1 LTAKADS
8 VVAHR
13 HAQEYRAG
21 LLWAFGSTAVWSS
34 TALFIETLSRDFGMT
49 TVELAF
55 WRTFIITLSLGVV
68 VRRLYP
74 GSALLVSWR
83 EMGVFFLAG
92 LVGIAIFALLF
103 NGSVQ
108 ENGGAVATTLIF
120 CSPVFVAVGGALW
133 LREKVTLAQVIAIA
147 IILFGCGLVAG
158 ITDPA
163 ALIKSPLGA
172 IMGLGSG
179 LVFAIYI
186 LIGKVV
192 ARTERRGGLINLFYY
207 FLSATLVLTPLGLIQ
222 EGFGLFTH
230 ALNWNGWF
238 LLIALSLIS
247 LCGYAFFNA
256 SLKYLPA
263 AVSSLIQTLEP
274 SMTGVLSLL
283 FLGRGMSGLQWFGT
297 LLIISGVVGL
307 QLRDLRA
314 RNLA

>member
-1 LTAKADS
+1 MTVKADS
-8 VVAHR
+8 APLHS
-13 HAQEYRAG
+13 HAQDYRTG
-21 LLWAFGSTAVWSS
+21 LLWAFGGTAVWSS
-34 TALFIETLSRDFGMT
+34 TALFIEVLNRDFGMT

-55 WRTFIITLSLGVV
+55 WRTSIITLVLGVV
-68 VRRLYP
+68 VRKRYP
-74 GSALLVSWR
+74 GSALLISRR

-120 CSPVFVAVGGALW
+120 CSPVFVALGGALW
-133 LREKVTLAQVIAIA
+133 LNEKVTLAQVIAIVV
-147 IILFGCGLVAG
+147 ILLGCGLVAG
-158 ITDPA
+158 ITDPT

-222 EGFGLFTH
+222 EGFRLFTP

-238 LLIALSLIS
+238 LLITLSLIS

-263 AVSSLIQTLEP
+263 AISSLIQTLEP
-274 SMTGVLSLL
+274 SMTGVLSLI
-283 FLGRGMSGLQWFGT
+283 FLGRTMSGLQWGGT

-307 QLRDLRA
+307 QLRDLRS
-314 RNLA
+314 RKLG